1 MIFISLLACFGGGDA
16 PIVPDTTG
24 PRPDI
29 VLVSLDT
36 TRADHL
42 GCYGY
47 QAGGT
52 PVLDGLCAA
61 GRRYDRAYSPAPITI
76 PAHAALFTGQD
87 PARLGIRNNGDG
99 KLEDS
104 ALTLTEVLSE
114 NGYQT
119 VGAVS
124 AFVTTR
130 VWGFGQGF
138 DHFFDDI
145 DDSKTGGLWST
156 ERRGSET
163 VDALLDW
170 AEDRDPTVPT
180 FAWLHLYDPHFPYS
194 PPVEYYEKWKHHPYD
209 GELAY
214 VDDLMARVTAVFDP
228 QETLFVVVAD
238 HGEGLGDHDELTH
251 GLFVYDST
259 QRVPFFISGPGVE
272 PSVVE
277 ETVGLIDVM
286 PTVLAELDLEP
297 PAGIDGQVM
306 PGNPERPLYLES
318 WALLRR
324 FGFSPHV
331 AVVDGIYKYIGVTR
345 AELFDLS
352 SDPAEKSAIDD
363 PARLKRMAE
372 TLAGFPYERPSLN
385 RLQQD
390 PAVAM
395 QLEALGYV
403 EGNFVGKTDGPLPD
417 AKDAREAL
425 IKSQWADHH
434 SRKREFDKAEA
445 LLRELVLSY
454 PDALEF
460 PSRLASVLSKN
471 GQKEEAVAVL
481 TAAGTHA
488 PEDPSIMAALAV
500 HHARE
505 GRFAEATT
513 LFQSAADAL
522 PWAPGLRAMAV
533 ASQLSVPGGEEEAV
547 GMGLAFLR
555 QFPEDHG
562 VAGLLG
568 VAFARAEVPQAQV
581 LLEQGLKANQ
591 PEPEVAYYLGV
602 VAMKDDDM
610 KRARTLFERELTQY
624 PKHLKSAQALISVHD
639 KKAATALILDVATT
653 ALLHNGS
660 NETLLHAKAQAL
672 FNLKDFS
679 ACRLAMDLA
688 LVHHSKSSALI
699 LLDAN
704 LLKKEGK
711 PEKGIARFEE
721 AKAAKRFED
730 SQK

>member
-1 MIFISLLACFGGGDA
+1 MIFISLLACFGGGNTPSTSD
-16 PIVPDTTG
+16 VTG

-47 QAGGT
+47 KAGGT

-61 GRRYDRAYSPAPITI
+61 GRRYARAYSPAPITI
-76 PAHAALFTGQD
+76 PAHAALFTGQH
-87 PARLGIRNNGDG
+87 PARLGIRNNGDA

-104 ALTLTEVLSE
+104 AVTLTEILSE

-119 VGAVS
+119 AGSVS

-130 VWGFGQGF
+130 AWGFDQGF

-145 DDSKTGGLWST
+145 AESKTGGLWSM
-156 ERRGSET
+156 ERRGAET
-163 VDALLDW
+163 VDALLEW
-170 AEDRDPTVPT
+170 AEDRDPNVPT

-214 VDDLMARVTAVFDP
+214 VDDLMARVTEVFDP
-228 QETLFVVVAD
+228 QETLFVVVSD

-259 QRVPFFISGPGVE
+259 QHVPFFMSGPGVE

-277 ETVGLIDVM
+277 ETVGLFDVM
-286 PTVLAELDLEP
+286 PTVLAELDLEA
-297 PAGIDGQVM
+297 PADIDGQVM

-324 FGFSPHV
+324 FGFSPHL
-331 AVVDGIYKYIGVTR
+331 AVVDGTYKYIGVTR
-345 AELFDLS
+345 PELFDLV
-352 SDPAEKSAIDD
+352 SDPGETVAVDD
-363 PARLKRMAE
+363 PTRLKQMAE
-372 TLAGFPYERPSLN
+372 TLGSFSYEQPDLN

-390 PAVAM
+390 PAVSM

-403 EGNFVGKTDGPLPD
+403 EGNFVGKTDGLLPD

-425 IKSQWADHH
+425 VKSQWADHH
-434 SRKREFDKAEA
+434 SRKQEYAEA
-445 LLRELVLSY
+445 EGLLRTLAVQY

-460 PSRLASVLSKN
+460 SSRLASVLSKQ
-471 GQKEEAVAVL
+471 GQKEEAIAVL
-481 TAAGTHA
+481 TAAGAHA
-488 PEDPSIMAALAV
+488 PDDPSVMAALAV

-505 GRFAEATT
+505 GRFAEATV

-533 ASQLSVPGGEEEAV
+533 ASQLSVPGGEEKAV
-547 GMGLAFLR
+547 VMGLEFLR

-581 LLEQGLKANQ
+581 LLEQGLKANK

-602 VAMKDDDM
+602 VAMKESAL
-610 KRARTLFERELTQY
+610 KRARTLFERELMNY
-624 PKHLKSAQALISVHD
+624 PKHLKSAQALISVHN
-639 KKAATALILDVATT
+639 KKADSALIVDVATT
-653 ALLHNGS
+653 ALLHHGS

-688 LVHHSKSSALI
+688 LVHHPQSSALI

-711 PEKGIARFEE
+711 LEQGLARFEE
-721 AKAAKRFED
+721 AKAAKRTED
-730 SQK
+730 GQK